1 MLFIFQLISVLI
13 SWNFLMNVEKML
25 LHLSLTALW
34 REVVSGETSGCFYGD
49 FRGNHNSPLNSV
61 GDCLWV
67 F

>member
-1 MLFIFQLISVLI
+1 
-13 SWNFLMNVEKML
+13 MNVEKML